1 MLLKVVLLC
10 LIFASCRSA
19 LTSREE
25 LFQKVVAW
33 LSPEESFLSD
43 SAVGSF
49 LNILEKRVHCL
60 GVSCGKCLSSN
71 DLLHLARGNST
82 AASGFHSEDFF
93 KVAAGLVY
101 YLSDPS
107 EACAAIMENQWAR
120 GTDHFI
126 QSIRANNS
134 VGHSF
139 DLRPTELHDLLYK
152 IQSHNL
158 PAGKDQPC
166 VDVAHIL
173 EESTASPSSQSADSL
188 HVFGTVVYHVLA
200 GDCIRVHGLPEAEY
214 FLDYIFN
221 RFQNGSGNMT
231 LEGLSELMLHLE
243 LGGEGHHEEDHQG
256 HEENGSSD
264 HQPNHH
270 TCFTA
275 KDILEIYHLDNST
288 GVSRT
293 QFTQLSP
300 ALIQQVLSQ
309 ACTHTHSN
317 TDSTDSLSTA
327 ERYIYGSLATLI
339 ICLSAVFGIVV
350 LVCTSCSSLYQYMIQ
365 FCISLAVGSLTG
377 DAILHLIPQFLGI
390 HGHSSAEEHNHA
402 NESQDYT
409 WKLLALLG
417 GIYLFFLMEKLFSI
431 LVHSHSHP
439 PKNEIKETHH
449 CDHGTV
455 LQIYHNERKGAKT
468 SSSQADLINPE
479 ESEKHRTR
487 EQRLLPYMITIGD
500 GIHNFADGL
509 AIGAAFSVSWKSG
522 ISTSLAV
529 LCHEIPHELGDFAV
543 LLHSGI
549 SIKKAVLLNFGSA
562 LTSFIGLYIA
572 LSLAA
577 DQLAQQWIFTVTSGL
592 FLYVALADMLPT
604 IMHVD
609 TRRPWLVFFLHNL
622 GLLSGWGILLLLSI
636 YEENI
641 SI

>member
-10 LIFASCRSA
+10 LGFASCWSA
-19 LTSREE
+19 LAPREE

-33 LSPEESFLSD
+33 LSPGESFLSD

-71 DLLHLARGNST
+71 DLLHLARENSS

-101 YLSDPS
+101 YLNDPS

-126 QSIRANNS
+126 QSISANSS

-139 DLRPTELHDLLYK
+139 DLRPSELHDLLYK

-158 PAGKDQPC
+158 AAGKDQPC
-166 VDVAHIL
+166 VDAEHIL
-173 EESTASPSSQSADSL
+173 EESTVSPGNQSADSL
-188 HVFGTVVYHVLA
+188 HVFGTVIYHVLV
-200 GDCIRVHGLPEAEY
+200 GDCIRVHGLPEAEF

-231 LEGLSELMLHLE
+231 LEGLSELMFHLE
-243 LGGEGHHEEDHQG
+243 LGGEGHHEEAHQD

-264 HQPNHH
+264 HQHNHY

-309 ACTHTHSN
+309 ACTYTHSN

-390 HGHSSAEEHNHA
+390 HGHSSTDEHSHA
-402 NESQDYT
+402 SESQDYS

-431 LVHSHSHP
+431 LVHPHSHP
-439 PKNEIKETHH
+439 PKHEMKETHH

-455 LQIYHNERKGAKT
+455 LQIYHNERKEART
-468 SSSQADLINPE
+468 SSQADLINLE

-543 LLHSGI
+543 LLHSGV
-549 SIKKAVLLNFGSA
+549 SIKQAVLLNFGSA
-562 LTSFIGLYIA
+562 LTSFVGLYIA
-572 LSLAA
+572 LSVSA
-577 DQLAQQWIFTVTSGL
+577 DQLAQQWIFTVTAGL

-609 TRRPWLVFFLHNL
+609 TMRPWLIFFLHNL

-641 SI
+641 II

>member
-1 MLLKVVLLC
+1 MLLKVVVLC

-19 LTSREE
+19 LAPREE
-25 LFQKVVAW
+25 LFQKVMAW
-33 LSPEESFLSD
+33 LSPGESFLSD

-49 LNILEKRVHCL
+49 LNILEKRVQCL

-166 VDVAHIL
+166 VDAAHIL

-256 HEENGSSD
+256 HEEHGSSD

-293 QFTQLSP
+293 QFTRLSP

-309 ACTHTHSN
+309 ACSHTHSN

-439 PKNEIKETHH
+439 PKHEMKETHH

-543 LLHSGI
+543 LLHSGV

-572 LSLAA
+572 LSLSA

>member
-1 MLLKVVLLC
+1 
-10 LIFASCRSA
+10 
-19 LTSREE
+19 
-25 LFQKVVAW
+25 
-33 LSPEESFLSD
+33 
-43 SAVGSF
+43 
-49 LNILEKRVHCL
+49 
-60 GVSCGKCLSSN
+60 
-71 DLLHLARGNST
+71 
-82 AASGFHSEDFF
+82 
-93 KVAAGLVY
+93 
-101 YLSDPS
+101 
-107 EACAAIMENQWAR
+107 
-120 GTDHFI
+120 
-126 QSIRANNS
+126 
-134 VGHSF
+134 
-139 DLRPTELHDLLYK
+139 
-152 IQSHNL
+152 
-158 PAGKDQPC
+158 
-166 VDVAHIL
+166 
-173 EESTASPSSQSADSL
+173 
-188 HVFGTVVYHVLA
+188 
-200 GDCIRVHGLPEAEY
+200 
-214 FLDYIFN
+214 
-221 RFQNGSGNMT
+221 
-231 LEGLSELMLHLE
+231 MLHLE

-264 HQPNHH
+264 HQPNRH

-439 PKNEIKETHH
+439 PKN
-449 CDHGTV
+449 V
-455 LQIYHNERKGAKT
+455 Q
-468 SSSQADLINPE
+468 
-479 ESEKHRTR
+479 
-487 EQRLLPYMITIGD
+487 QRLLPYMITIGD

-529 LCHEIPHELGDFAV
+529 LCHEIPHELG
-543 LLHSGI
+543 
-549 SIKKAVLLNFGSA
+549 
-562 LTSFIGLYIA
+562 
-572 LSLAA
+572 
-577 DQLAQQWIFTVTSGL
+577 Q
-592 FLYVALADMLPT
+592 
-604 IMHVD
+604 
-609 TRRPWLVFFLHNL
+609 
-622 GLLSGWGILLLLSI
+622 
-636 YEENI
+636 
-641 SI
+641 